1 MIEVVSGKIG
11 SGKSHDV
18 TRRII
23 EHLLNGG
30 IVATN
35 MALSKS
41 SIEKIYKCRL
51 SPRQFLRVSENDN
64 PASIPRGDLRGHGSR
79 RVMVV
84 LDEAL
89 NWFQSAASSREDTRK
104 SDWSSW
110 LRQSDKLGQHVI
122 FIAQNFE
129 RAAKWIRELAQVARE
144 VVSIRDL
151 RVLRV
156 PVGKLLGLS
165 SFYFVRTWDV
175 RSACQLST
183 DFHKYSRRVWECYD
197 TSELYGFNASDNAYD
212 GIALYPR
219 WRPPRLPVF
228 VGVASIIGGVY
239 VLAA

>member
-23 EHLLNGG
+23 DHLLNGG

-35 MALSKS
+35 MALSRE
-41 SIEKIYKCRL
+41 SIERIYKCRL
-51 SPRQFLRVSENDN
+51 SPRQFLRVSQDDN
-64 PASIPRGDLRGHGSR
+64 PSEIPRGDLRGHGSR
-79 RVMVV
+79 RVLVV

-89 NWFQSAASSREDTRK
+89 NWFQSSISSREDFRRV
-104 SDWSSW
+104 SWSSW

-129 RAAKWIRELAQVARE
+129 RAAKWIRELSQVARE

-151 RVLRV
+151 RVFRV
-156 PVGKLLGLS
+156 PVGRLLGLS
-165 SFYFVRTWDV
+165 SFYFVRSWDV
-175 RSACQLST
+175 RSACLLST
-183 DFHKYSRRVWECYD
+183 DFHRYTSRVWDCYD
-197 TSELYGFNASDNAYD
+197 TSELYGFAASGNAYD
-212 GIALYPR
+212 DVALYPR
-219 WRPPRLPVF
+219 WRPPRFPF
-228 VGVASIIGGVY
+228 VSGILSIVVGLY